1 MRVLPLVKFQH
12 PFTLI
17 ISGCSG
23 SGKTV
28 FCTRLIKQLKEL
40 CTVEKFSEIVW
51 CYSEAAAIPT
61 DLKEGVK
68 FHIGVPEFQ
77 NKKGK
82 PRLVVLDDLINSA
95 YSREVCDLFTKGS
108 HHRNISVIL
117 ITQNLFH
124 QGKYCRDI
132 SLNAKYL
139 VVFKNVRDKNQV
151 AYLTRQIYPEN
162 WKSLFEAYLDA
173 TERPHGYLLFD
184 LCQETCDLLR
194 FRTNVLPAELPT
206 KVYAPLKN
214 EQENKIAIS
223 HVTRA

>member
-1 MRVLPLVKFQH
+1 MRVLPLIKFQH

-17 ISGCSG
+17 ISGSSG

-28 FCTRLIKQLKEL
+28 FCTKLIKYLKDL
-40 CTVEKFSEIVW
+40 CTVAKFSAIVW
-51 CYSEAAAIPT
+51 CYSEEASVPT
-61 DLKEGVK
+61 ELKSVEFRV
-68 FHIGVPEFQ
+68 GVPEFQ
-77 NKKGK
+77 NEKGE

-95 YSREVCDLFTKGS
+95 YSKEVCDLFTKGS

-124 QGKYCRDI
+124 QGRYCRDI

-151 AYLTRQIYPEN
+151 AYLARQIYPEN

-184 LCQETCDLLR
+184 LCQETNDILR
-194 FRTNVLPAELPT
+194 FRTNIFPTELPT
-206 KVYAPLKN
+206 IVYAPIRN
-214 EQENKIAIS
+214 EQTDKIPIS
-223 HVTRA
+223 YVTRA

>member
-1 MRVLPLVKFQH
+1 
-12 PFTLI
+12 
-17 ISGCSG
+17 
-23 SGKTV
+23 
-28 FCTRLIKQLKEL
+28 L

-51 CYSEAAAIPT
+51 CYSENAAVPT
-61 DLKEGVK
+61 ELKKIVS
-68 FHIGVPEFQ
+68 FHVGVPKFQ
-77 NKKGK
+77 NKKEE

-95 YSREVCDLFTKGS
+95 YSRDVCDLFTKGS

-151 AYLTRQIYPEN
+151 AHLTRQIYPED

-173 TERPHGYLLFD
+173 TKRPHGYLLFD
-184 LCQETCDLLR
+184 LCQETNDQLR
-194 FRTNVLPAELPT
+194 FRTNVLPTELPT
-206 KVYAPLKN
+206 IVYAPLRD
-214 EQENKIAIS
+214 EQEDKVPVS
-223 HVTRA
+223 HFTSA